1 MIQNPLTLKIA
12 NIQVMFVIL
21 IATIIRLQYF
31 APQEKVSASGKVYT
45 EKVRPMF
52 VLTTLFVLPALLTL
66 FILVELNLKRD
77 WWHRQ
82 CPVLEKPISKG
93 LYLVMVG
100 LMFTEVEGV
109 TEVIF
114 CLIICLVGLLNVAI
128 GIVNETVST
137 RQPVIEVQKVPM
149 TSSQQSVAQ
158 NYQIDGEESHIV
170 STAKHHANRGT
181 SPI

>member
-1 MIQNPLTLKIA
+1 
-12 NIQVMFVIL
+12 
-21 IATIIRLQYF
+21 
-31 APQEKVSASGKVYT
+31 
-45 EKVRPMF
+45 
-52 VLTTLFVLPALLTL
+52 
-66 FILVELNLKRD
+66 
-77 WWHRQ
+77 
-82 CPVLEKPISKG
+82 
-93 LYLVMVG
+93 
-100 LMFTEVEGV
+100 MFTEVEGV